1 MRAASTQPP
10 WQISRGTD
18 TFLCSFDV
26 RSTKA
31 CHKCLQKPPE
41 GFFKGKNR
49 KRKQQQQQAA
59 EEAAEGDEE
68 AEDEEAEEAAE
79 EAAGGA
85 NRFWCGFGARPK
97 KVNRKAPSN
106 YHNRLQRLLHSKAV
120 RATAAAQTSNTQ
132 RA

>member
-10 WQISRGTD
+10 WQISRGTV

-26 RSTKA
+26 RSTKT
-31 CHKCLQKPPE
+31 CHKCHQKPPE

-49 KRKQQQQQAA
+49 KRKQQQQQ
-59 EEAAEGDEE
+59 AAEGDEE

-85 NRFWCGFGARPK
+85 NRFWCGFGTRPK
-97 KVNRKAPSN
+97 KVNRKAPYN
-106 YHNRLQRLLHSKAV
+106 YHARLQRLLRSKEV

>member
-26 RSTKA
+26 RSTKT

-79 EAAGGA
+79 EAAGGGKPLLVW
-85 NRFWCGFGARPK
+85 FWRASKEGQQEGP
-97 KVNRKAPSN
+97 
-106 YHNRLQRLLHSKAV
+106 LQLPQQ
-120 RATAAAQTSNTQ
+120 AAAVATQ
-132 RA
+132 QSGASHGSSTNK